1 MNNPSSLFHHKE
13 TVSKH
18 TVSPSGNYAGLR
30 TWRSSDRQPG
40 GTNNPPTGLLTL
52 KFWGHENIM
61 FWLTN
66 QEYSHQLV
74 NFWVHVTGNR
84 IHNFCIIEWFMGPLV
99 PECCILDSDSEI
111 LLNIE
116 VTDYRS
122 NFVKTILFEY
132 NSCFSKIPF
141 CISVESPRIFQCLIS
156 IPADHWVRRIDG
168 DLPRR
173 FFVSFTQLVISK
185 TGRFWTIRKSA
196 AQWRRNRAR
205 GYKKSI
211 LRANLLYFPIVK
223 M

>member
-1 MNNPSSLFHHKE
+1 MLI
-13 TVSKH
+13 KH
-18 TVSPSGNYAGLR
+18 GS
-30 TWRSSDRQPG
+30 
-40 GTNNPPTGLLTL
+40 
-52 KFWGHENIM
+52 
-61 FWLTN
+61 FWLIQTSCFVQKN
-66 QEYSHQLV
+66 LCRQTSLVSRKVSLEIEPTTSGLACGTCYHLAALLLAYSKVEFVKTDELWYFIQ
-74 NFWVHVTGNR
+74 T
-84 IHNFCIIEWFMGPLV
+84 
-99 PECCILDSDSEI
+99 
-111 LLNIE
+111 
-116 VTDYRS
+116 TDYRS
-122 NFVKTILFEY
+122 NFAKTILFE
-132 NSCFSKIPF
+132 NCFCFSKINF
-141 CISVESPRIFQCLIS
+141 SISVESPRIFQCLIS